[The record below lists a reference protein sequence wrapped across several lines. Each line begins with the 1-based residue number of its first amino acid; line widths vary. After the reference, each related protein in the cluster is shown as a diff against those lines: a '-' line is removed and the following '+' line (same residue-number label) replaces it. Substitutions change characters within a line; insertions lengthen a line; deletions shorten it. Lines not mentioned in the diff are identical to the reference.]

1 MSANKLTLTLRVIAL
16 ALVVGVTTLPVQAHP
31 RADAVP
37 GAGLT
42 PSIDAPVE
50 VITGAVR
57 ELIVD
62 NRLTGMTARYV
73 GLRLD
78 DGHNVVLRS
87 SGLETLAQGTRVEAT
102 GQLDGDTL
110 FATGVRLLAG
120 SATPSRALIQAEG
133 TLAVVHSDNFD
144 QGRSAYSWVIRGAG
158 ESATPLQLVAMPSG
172 LDIGMHVVAS
182 GTMAADGF
190 SLDTSQIIIL
200 AAPPPLTA
208 AAPAALTTNNVLV
221 VLIKFSAAEPFS
233 QADVDQV
240 TRINGN
246 SVANY
251 YQEVSYGQQL
261 LNVTVTPWMLSA
273 SAAPASC
280 DYTAIGAAG
289 DAAATA
295 AGYTPSSYQNR
306 FYVFPFRGDC
316 GWAGLAYVG
325 YGQAWSNG
333 YNQLGVYGHE
343 LGHNFGLLHA
353 ASLYCP
359 GQVIGGS
366 CSSSEYGDPFDVMGN
381 ISAMHFNSRQK
392 SILNW
397 IPVSSVQTYTAGSAT
412 YTLSPIESAN
422 GTTYAIKIPVSANRT
437 YWIEYRQ
444 PIGFDSGMSSYPN
457 NGAQIRVASP
467 FESLCSGCADDT
479 ELLDLTPGTASSFGD
494 AALIAGH
501 SYTDAATNIT
511 VSVLSASPTALSVQ
525 VSSSGTT
532 ATTTTVTTSLT
543 PSTEGQPVTF
553 TATVTGSNPSGSVT
567 FTDSGASIA
576 GCIAVAL
583 SGAGNSKTATC
594 STSSLAVGAHSI
606 VANYGGDAVNALS
619 SSAAISQSVNSVGGA
634 FGNGGFE
641 APNLAGSY
649 QYSPSGATWVFS
661 GGAGITGNGNAFTN
675 GNGPAPEGSQ
685 VAFLQGNGVAMQS
698 VNLAAGSYTLS
709 LQAAQRGNHQLG
721 TQIVLVQIDGVTV
734 GQYQPPNTTYSGYT
748 TPSFTIAGSGSHM
761 IALVGAGSGTDF
773 TAFVDDV
780 RLTAGSTSSF
790 SNGGFESP
798 NLAGAYQYS
807 PSGAAWVFTAAGITG
822 NSNAFTSGNSAA
834 PEGSQVGFLQGH
846 GVVAQTANLN
856 AGSYT
861 LSFQSAQRGNYQV
874 GTQIVLVQLDGAT
887 VGQYQPPGTAYS
899 GYTTPAFTVASSGS
913 HTISLVGAGSG
924 TDFTAFIDDV
934 RLNAA
939 STPALGNS
947 GFETPNLAGAYQ
959 YSPSGATWVFTA
971 GAGITGNGNAF
982 TSGNGAAP
990 EGSQVGFLQG
1000 NGMVAQTVNLAAG
1013 SHTLSFQ
1020 SAQRGNHQIGTQVV
1034 LVQLDGVTVGQYQPP
1049 GTAYSGYTTPAFTVA
1064 SSGSHTISLV
1074 GAGSGSDFT
1083 AFVDDVRLQ

>member
-1 MSANKLTLTLRVIAL
+1 
-16 ALVVGVTTLPVQAHP
+16 
-31 RADAVP
+31 
-37 GAGLT
+37 
-42 PSIDAPVE
+42 
-50 VITGAVR
+50 
-57 ELIVD
+57 
-62 NRLTGMTARYV
+62 
-73 GLRLD
+73 
-78 DGHNVVLRS
+78 
-87 SGLETLAQGTRVEAT
+87 
-102 GQLDGDTL
+102 
-110 FATGVRLLAG
+110 
-120 SATPSRALIQAEG
+120 
-133 TLAVVHSDNFD
+133 
-144 QGRSAYSWVIRGAG
+144 
-158 ESATPLQLVAMPSG
+158 
-172 LDIGMHVVAS
+172 
-182 GTMAADGF
+182 
-190 SLDTSQIIIL
+190 
-200 AAPPPLTA
+200 
-208 AAPAALTTNNVLV
+208 
-221 VLIKFSAAEPFS
+221 
-233 QADVDQV
+233 
-240 TRINGN
+240 
-246 SVANY
+246 
-251 YQEVSYGQQL
+251 
-261 LNVTVTPWMLSA
+261 
-273 SAAPASC
+273 
-280 DYTAIGAAG
+280 
-289 DAAATA
+289 
-295 AGYTPSSYQNR
+295 
-306 FYVFPFRGDC
+306 
-316 GWAGLAYVG
+316 
-325 YGQAWSNG
+325 
-333 YNQLGVYGHE
+333 
-343 LGHNFGLLHA
+343 
-353 ASLYCP
+353 
-359 GQVIGGS
+359 
-366 CSSSEYGDPFDVMGN
+366 MGN

-397 IPVSSVQTYTAGSAT
+397 IPASSVQTYTAGSAT

-479 ELLDLTPGTASSFGD
+479 ELLDMTPGPASSFGD

-501 SYTDAATNIT
+501 SYTDAAATNIT

-532 ATTTTVTTSLT
+532 ATTTTVTSSLT
-543 PSTEGQPVTF
+543 PSMEGQAVTF
-553 TATVTGSNPSGSVT
+553 TGTVTGSNPSGSVT

-583 SGAGNSKTATC
+583 SGAGNTKTATC
-594 STSSLAVGAHSI
+594 STSSLAAGAHSI
-606 VANYGGDAVNALS
+606 VANYGGDAVNAAS
-619 SSAAISQSVNSVGGA
+619 SSPPISQSVNSVGGA
-634 FGNGGFE
+634 FRNGGFE

-661 GGAGITGNGNAFTN
+661 GGAGITGNGNAFTS

-685 VAFLQGNGVAMQS
+685 VAFLQGNGMAMQS

-709 LQAAQRGNHQLG
+709 LQAAQRGNRQLG

-748 TPSFTIAGSGSHM
+748 TPSFTIAGSGSHT
-761 IALVGAGSGTDF
+761 IALLGAGSGTDF
-773 TAFVDDV
+773 TAFIDDV

-807 PSGAAWVFTAAGITG
+807 PSGATWVFTGAGITG
-822 NSNAFTSGNSAA
+822 NSNAFTSGNGPA

-846 GVVAQTANLN
+846 GMVVQTANLT

-874 GTQIVLVQLDGAT
+874 GTQIVLVQLDGVT

-959 YSPSGATWVFTA
+959 YSPSGATWIFTA

-982 TSGNGAAP
+982 TSGNGVAP
-990 EGSQVGFLQG
+990 EGSQVAFLQG

-1020 SAQRGNHQIGTQVV
+1020 STQRGNHQIGTQVV

-1074 GAGSGSDFT
+1074 GVGSGSDFT